1 VLYAFEAITLK
12 LLWKSPEG
20 ALHTSGK
27 YNEPLIVGGT
37 VFVGTDRIQ
46 AFGLRQPGQKA
57 FLPANPPGQHTTPGT
72 VPPGKELFLSGGACA
87 VCHGINGEG
96 QVGVYPPLAGSEW
109 VNGPEERLIRILL
122 HGLQGPI
129 TASGKQYN
137 AAAMPGFGQGPKSA
151 FNWSDE
157 KIAQVLTYIRQEWG
171 NIGAPITTETV
182 TRIRQETG
190 GRDPWTQE
198 ELLKIRR

>member
-1 VLYAFEAITLK
+1 MLFR
-12 LLWKSPEG
+12 SEG

-57 FLPANPPGQHTTPGT
+57 FVPASSPGKPKASVT

-122 HGLQGPI
+122 HGLQGSI

-137 AAAMPGFGQGPKSA
+137 AAAMPGMSSRRSRSGG
-151 FNWSDE
+151 
-157 KIAQVLTYIRQEWG
+157 IC
-171 NIGAPITTETV
+171 TV
-182 TRIRQETG
+182 TTFSRKYRSSRNRPSSISALSVASTSCERPAVTCGSGDSAGNKKKKQNENG
-190 GRDPWTQE
+190 NQKP
-198 ELLKIRR
+198 